1 MRRAGAPAL
10 RMVDWSEPEE
20 EYTGAGEDP
29 AHNYKSFERAQQL
42 SRRSAHRKRRRC
54 PEATVSALSARSRFL
69 ASTVAQSAVTCVRA
83 GRCGPWPD
91 QQLEQDGGG
100 TPYALSTIAVMAST
114 WRGVHA
120 HSRVLSGAVA

>member
-42 SRRSAHRKRRRC
+42 SRRSAHRKRGRC
-54 PEATVSALSARSRFL
+54 SEATVSALSARSRFL

-100 TPYALSTIAVMAST
+100 TPYPLSTIASK